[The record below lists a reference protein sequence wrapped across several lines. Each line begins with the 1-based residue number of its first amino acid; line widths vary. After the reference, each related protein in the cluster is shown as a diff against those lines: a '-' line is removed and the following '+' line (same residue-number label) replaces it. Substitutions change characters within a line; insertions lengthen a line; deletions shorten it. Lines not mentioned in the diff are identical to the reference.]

1 MMRVDGFRAPL
12 RNDCQVGKI
21 LHQGFVFFKG
31 QDNGFPMPFGVGNVL
46 RVKGSIAHRCL
57 RTGIHIA
64 NLAQRGARSQ
74 ATVQSISKSA
84 RRARRDEEFRGQ
96 TRNSWSVLLGR
107 ATPGATFKVEWLS
120 GCLTSI
126 ILAGR

>member
-46 RVKGSIAHRCL
+46 RVK
-57 RTGIHIA
+57 
-64 NLAQRGARSQ
+64 
-74 ATVQSISKSA
+74 
-84 RRARRDEEFRGQ
+84 
-96 TRNSWSVLLGR
+96 RNHSG
-107 ATPGATFKVEWLS
+107 TPGLLEH
-120 GCLTSI
+120 
-126 ILAGR
+126 LAPPR